1 MVVVLTLTLLA
12 VVAVDELPTNVP
24 KKFVAVAAVA
34 DKLPEKI
41 SVVRTLV
48 PGLNCRVESEETATP
63 EAVAFTGLNNK

>member
-1 MVVVLTLTLLA
+1 M
-12 VVAVDELPTNVP
+12 P

-48 PGLNCRVESEETATP
+48 PGLNCRTESEETATP